1 MAFFPTSTGGL
12 FDGMNIFG
20 TRQPEYLGGLL
31 SPEELQKV
39 QNQSL
44 LQGVLGTAA
53 TYLAQ
58 PKNQGY
64 GSVLPYLGK
73 AYLGGMQASQGA
85 YDTATQN
92 LLTKG
97 KLAELAREA
106 EKAKIEREAINEL
119 VKDPTIA
126 NDPVAKAAILAGG
139 VKTGLDYIR
148 PPISTD
154 RDAYATANYGKTFAK
169 LTSAEQKDVLK
180 QLQDIKLQA
189 APYYQAVPTEEGYA
203 RFNART
209 GNLEPLIVGGKQV
222 LPAAYSPTLQGAI
235 KAEEATA
242 TSKAKKVAGMEGAS
256 DIINQAEMVLKGQKV
271 NEQGQIVSAPKPT
284 QSGIGTLVDISGAV
298 FGKTPQGAAEADK
311 LKALGGQLVSK
322 MPRMEGPQSDY
333 DVQNYK
339 EMAGRVGDST
349 LPIERR
355 LAALETV
362 KQIVQKYEP
371 LNQPKTQSKNVV
383 RTGKDKS
390 GRTVI
395 QYSDGS
401 LEYAN

>member
-1 MAFFPTSTGGL
+1 MAFFPTNTSGF

-20 TRQPEYLGGLL
+20 ARQPEYLKGIL

-39 QNQSL
+39 ENQSFM
-44 LQGVLGTAA
+44 QGLLGTAA

-64 GSVLPYLGK
+64 GSALPYLGK
-73 AYLGGMQASQGA
+73 AYLGGMQQSQGA

-97 KLAELAREA
+97 KLTEMQREV
-106 EKAKIEREAINEL
+106 EKTKLERDAINEL
-119 VKDPTIA
+119 IKDPAIA

-139 VKTGLDYIR
+139 VKTGLEYIR
-148 PPISTD
+148 PAISTD
-154 RDAYATANYGKTFAK
+154 RDAYAMANYGKVFSK
-169 LTSAEQKDVLK
+169 LTSPEQKDVLK
-180 QLQDIKLQA
+180 QLQDVKLQA

-209 GNLEPLIVGGKQV
+209 GNLEPLTVGGRQV

-256 DIINQAEMVLKGQKV
+256 DVIGQAEMVLKGQKV
-271 NEQGQIVSAPKPT
+271 NEQGQIIPAPKPT
-284 QSGIGTLVDISGAV
+284 QSGIGTLVDIGGAV
-298 FGKTPQGAAEADK
+298 FGKSPQGSAEADK

-371 LNQPKTQSKNVV
+371 LNQPQGKTVV

-390 GRTVI
+390 GKTVV

-401 LEYAN
+401 IGYGN